1 MAKNKRNI
9 LSRPLN
15 LIFENTNAAIA
26 ADITVTKVIDIDK
39 KKLLKVAV
47 AKEKFLFLN
56 MVTYASHE
64 GSRGIHL
71 MGIVLKASLV
81 LNDELIIH
89 KNGTTIS
96 KPMNEITI

>member
-1 MAKNKRNI
+1 
-9 LSRPLN
+9 
-15 LIFENTNAAIA
+15 
-26 ADITVTKVIDIDK
+26 
-39 KKLLKVAV
+39 
-47 AKEKFLFLN
+47 